1 MIEKVGVEM
10 SINTKKVKKNAWRI
24 TKKRGKT
31 ALRIRVPGGHL
42 NVKHFDL
49 LKEIANRYGNG
60 TVHITSRQGFEIPQ
74 IDFENMQEINNII
87 APYITEI
94 EVLHGVEI
102 DTPLEGYPA
111 AGTRNISACIGNRVC
126 PFANYDTTAFAY
138 EIEKTAFPNDY
149 HVKIAL
155 TGCPNDC
162 IKAHLQDIGIIGQ
175 VDRQYD
181 EYRCISCNACV
192 KNCKRRVTGA
202 LSMVNYKIKLDKTRC
217 IGCGE
222 CIMKCPTN
230 AWHRNPQN
238 FFRVVVMGRTGKKNP
253 RLAATFLEWV
263 DKETIIKVIKN
274 LYIYIDKFIDKDSPD
289 GKEHVG
295 YIVDRTGYQ
304 VFKEYVLKD
313 ITLPP
318 QAKVADKLEFS
329 GYYYEKNNL
338 MS

>member
-1 MIEKVGVEM
+1 M

-24 TKKRGKT
+24 TKHQGKT
-31 ALRIRVPGGHL
+31 ALRIRVIGGHL
-42 NVKHFDL
+42 NVKHFDI
-49 LKEIANRYGNG
+49 LKEIANKYGNG
-60 TVHITSRQGFEIPQ
+60 TVHITSRQGFEIPN
-74 IDFENMQEINNII
+74 IDFDKMPEINKMI
-87 APYITEI
+87 APYIKETEI
-94 EVLHGVEI
+94 DNGVIIEN
-102 DTPLEGYPA
+102 PEEGYPS

-126 PFANYDTTAFAY
+126 PYANYDTTKFAY
-138 EIEKTAFPNDY
+138 EIEKIIFPNDY

-192 KNCKRRVTGA
+192 ENCKRRVTNA
-202 LSMVNYKIKLDKTRC
+202 LSMVNYKIKLDNKRC

-230 AWHRNPQN
+230 AWHRNPEN
-238 FFRVVVMGRTGKKNP
+238 FFKVIVMGRTGKKNP

-263 DKETIIKVIKN
+263 DKETIIKLIKN
-274 LYIYIDKFIDKDSPD
+274 LYIYIDTFIDKSSPD

-304 VFKEYVLKD
+304 VFKEYMLKD
-313 ITLPP
+313 INLPK
-318 QAKVADKLEFS
+318 QAKVAEKLEFS
-329 GYYYEKNNL
+329 GYYL
-338 MS
+338 GR

>member
-1 MIEKVGVEM
+1 M

-24 TKKRGKT
+24 TKQEEKT
-31 ALRIRVPGGHL
+31 ALRIRVTGGHL

-49 LKEIANRYGNG
+49 LKEIANTYGNG
-60 TVHITSRQGFEIPQ
+60 TVHITSRQGFEIPD
-74 IDFENMQEINNII
+74 IDFANIPIINKMI
-87 APYITEI
+87 APYILETEI
-94 EVLHGVEI
+94 DHGVQIEN
-102 DTPLEGYPA
+102 PEEGYPS

-138 EIEKTAFPNDY
+138 EIEKTVFPNDY
-149 HVKIAL
+149 HVKIGL

-162 IKAHLQDIGIIGQ
+162 MKVQLQDIGIIGQ
-175 VDRQYD
+175 VERQYD

-222 CIMKCPTN
+222 CIMKCPSN
-230 AWHRNPQN
+230 AWHRNPEN
-238 FFRVVVMGRTGKKNP
+238 FFRVVIMGRTGKRNP
-253 RLAATFLEWV
+253 RLAANFLEWV
-263 DKETIIKVIKN
+263 DKDSIIKILKN
-274 LYIYIDKFIDKDSPD
+274 LYIYIDTFIDKSNPD

-295 YIVDRTGYQ
+295 YIVDRTGYE

-313 ITLPP
+313 VQLPP
-318 QAKVADKLEFS
+318 HAKVAERLEFS
-329 GYYYEKNNL
+329 GYYYEKDTL
-338 MS
+338 MK